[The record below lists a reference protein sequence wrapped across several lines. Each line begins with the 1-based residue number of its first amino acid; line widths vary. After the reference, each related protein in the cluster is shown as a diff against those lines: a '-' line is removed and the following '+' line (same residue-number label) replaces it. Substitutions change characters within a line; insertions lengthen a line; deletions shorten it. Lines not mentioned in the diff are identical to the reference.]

1 MTRKDFLK
9 TATGAVAATAI
20 SGAAAA
26 AAEKPG
32 PKRGVCIYSYSDDI
46 YKTMTLEDCLA
57 AAGDLGGEGQEIGL
71 DILANSHIEGY
82 PNPTDAWVKKW
93 HDMCAKYH
101 VKPVEYGHWVDS
113 KLYSEKQPWLDTR
126 QSYEMLVRDIKLAN
140 RLGFTCGRT
149 KLGVMDGQLT
159 PVPNWREFI
168 KMALPVAQKYNFRM
182 MPEIHSPSRLKSK
195 MVDDYVDFI
204 EKERTTP
211 WFGLN
216 IDFGVFQNRRGG
228 GRAQGGPPAGMAG
241 RAPAEATAGR
251 GGQGGRSGAPGG
263 MGGGMG
269 GGGAA
274 AGPSTVGEMIP
285 LLPYVHCCHAKFMEM
300 NDNFEEPTIPYPEIL
315 KMLVDHK
322 WNGYLVSEYEGEDR
336 ASGGTIRAV
345 RKHHV
350 MMRRL
355 LGEA

>member
-1 MTRKDFLK
+1 MTRKEFLK
-9 TATGAVAATAI
+9 TSAGAITATAL
-20 SGAAAA
+20 SGAASA

-32 PKRGVCIYSYSDDI
+32 PKRGVCIYSYSDDLF
-46 YKTMTLEDCLA
+46 KTVTLEDCLA

-71 DILANSHIEGY
+71 DILANSHVEGY
-82 PNPTDAWVKKW
+82 PNPSEAWIKKW

-113 KLYSEKQPWLDTR
+113 KLYSEKQPWLNTK
-126 QSYEMLVRDIKLAN
+126 QSNDMLVRDIKLAN
-140 RLGFTCGRT
+140 KLGFTCGRT

-159 PVPNWREFI
+159 PVSNWREFI
-168 KMALPVAQKYNFRM
+168 KMALPVAEKCNFRM
-182 MPEIHSPSRLKSK
+182 MPEIHTPSRLKSK

-216 IDFGVFQNRRGG
+216 IDFSVFQNRRSG
-228 GRAQGGPPAGMAG
+228 GRAQGGPPAGMPGGPGGA
-241 RAPAEATAGR
+241 
-251 GGQGGRSGAPGG
+251 GGQAGRSGSPGG
-263 MGGGMG
+263 V
-269 GGGAA
+269 GGAA
-274 AGPSTVGEMIP
+274 AAPSTVEEMIP
-285 LLPYVHCCHAKFMEM
+285 LLPYVHCCHAKFIEM
-300 NDNFEEPTIPYPEIL
+300 NEACDETTIPYPEIV

-322 WNGYLVSEYEGEDR
+322 WNGYLVSEYEGADR
-336 ASGGTIRAV
+336 NSGGAFTAV